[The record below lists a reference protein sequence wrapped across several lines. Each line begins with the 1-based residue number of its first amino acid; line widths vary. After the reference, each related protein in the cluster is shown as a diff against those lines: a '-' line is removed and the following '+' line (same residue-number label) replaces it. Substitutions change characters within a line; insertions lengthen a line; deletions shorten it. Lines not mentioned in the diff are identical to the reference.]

1 MQATE
6 LDDQELV
13 SFVEDLKQQWLE
25 TIDALID
32 PLMLVDKDYKIIRSN
47 LAMARVTDLDVTDVV
62 GKTCYKIFANRDTP
76 CPECTMQT
84 AIKNKTSNNWEMQA
98 GERHYEVT
106 SQPLQNSKQEV
117 TGTVQIYH
125 DRTETKS
132 LQDKI
137 VQQEKLASIG
147 LLSSGVAHEIN
158 NPLGG
163 ILAFAQILLKEMD
176 KESPHYKD
184 IVEIEAATQRCKTIV
199 SSLLEFARHRGATEG
214 DKRSSV
220 SAIGAFK
227 AALNFAKVSFNTN
240 TKVIED
246 YQEDDLIVFGDRN
259 KLIQVFL
266 NLIQNA
272 AHAMQQGGTL
282 TLTATTEVDE
292 ETNRKYGIFGI
303 SDTGIGIPQEHIK
316 RIFEPFFTTRQ
327 PGDGTGLGLSICYGI
342 IKDHDGTLDVNS
354 ILNKGSTFTVKLP
367 LAREKVK
374 LTIQK

>member
-84 AIKNKTSNNWEMQA
+84 AIKNKTSNNWEMQV

-303 SDTGIGIPQEHIK
+303 SDTGIGIPEEHIK

>member
-6 LDDQELV
+6 LDDHDLV
-13 SFVEDLKQQWLE
+13 SFVEDLKRQWLE

-32 PLMLVDKDYKIIRSN
+32 PLMLVDKNYQIIRSN
-47 LAMARVTDLDVTDVV
+47 LAMARITDLDVTDVV
-62 GKTCYKIFANRDTP
+62 GKTCYKIFANRNTP
-76 CPECTMQT
+76 CPECAMQT
-84 AIKNKTSNNWEMQA
+84 AIKTKTASNWEMQV
-98 GERHYEVT
+98 GNRHYEVT

-184 IVEIEAATQRCKTIV
+184 VVEIEAATQRCKAIV

-246 YQEDDLIVFGDRN
+246 YQEDDMVVFGDRN

-282 TLTATTEVDE
+282 TLTATQEVDE
-292 ETNRKYGIFGI
+292 ETNRKLRCVWYLRYRYRYPPR
-303 SDTGIGIPQEHIK
+303 T
-316 RIFEPFFTTRQ
+316 
-327 PGDGTGLGLSICYGI
+327 Y
-342 IKDHDGTLDVNS
+342 
-354 ILNKGSTFTVKLP
+354 
-367 LAREKVK
+367 
-374 LTIQK
+374 